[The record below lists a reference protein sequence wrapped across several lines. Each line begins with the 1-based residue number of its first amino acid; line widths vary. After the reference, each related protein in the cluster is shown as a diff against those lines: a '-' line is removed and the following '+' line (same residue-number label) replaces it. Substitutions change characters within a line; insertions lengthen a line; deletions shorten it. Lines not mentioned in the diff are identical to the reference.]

1 MNRKDKKRLDVVR
14 KKLQTLRQQL
24 SGIKQQNDEPGEMD
38 RIQKQIDL
46 LEEEAKTLKSGQ

>member
-24 SGIKQQNDEPGEMD
+24 AGIKQQNDEPGEMD
-38 RIQKQIDL
+38 RIQKEIDQ
-46 LEEEAKTLKSGQ
+46 KK

>member
-24 SGIKQQNDEPGEMD
+24 SGIKKQNDEPGEMQ
-38 RIQKQIDL
+38 RIQHQIDQF
-46 LEEEAKTLKSGQ
+46 EEEAATLKASQ